1 MVDDGAK
8 IWLADVNNDGKADL
22 VAQGV
27 AGGPKAGWVFMGLSD
42 GLGFAQ
48 WTWTSGQRM
57 LDDGSNS
64 WLADVDGDGRADL
77 VTQGAAGGSHAGWL
91 SVGLSDS
98 SDGFTQWSWTSGQR
112 MLDDGSKVWLADV
125 NNDRKADLVAQGPAG
140 GSVAGWVV
148 VGLSYGPG
156 FSWWSWTS
164 GQRMLEDASNTWLAD
179 VDGDGKADLVTQG
192 APGGP
197 YAGWLSV
204 GRSDGVGFTQWWTS
218 GYRMLDDGSK
228 VWLADVNDDHKAD
241 LVAQGPAGGGAAGWV
256 VLGLSNG
263 TGFAHW
269 SWTSGQRMLDD
280 SSNAWLADMNGDGRA
295 DLTAQRV
302 QANTVGG
309 IYTGLSNGQ
318 SFAAWTWT
326 W

>member
-1 MVDDGAK
+1 
-8 IWLADVNNDGKADL
+8 
-22 VAQGV
+22 
-27 AGGPKAGWVFMGLSD
+27 
-42 GLGFAQ
+42 
-48 WTWTSGQRM
+48 
-57 LDDGSNS
+57 
-64 WLADVDGDGRADL
+64 
-77 VTQGAAGGSHAGWL
+77 
-91 SVGLSDS
+91 
-98 SDGFTQWSWTSGQR
+98 
-112 MLDDGSKVWLADV
+112 
-125 NNDRKADLVAQGPAG
+125 
-140 GSVAGWVV
+140 
-148 VGLSYGPG
+148 
-156 FSWWSWTS
+156 
-164 GQRMLEDASNTWLAD
+164 
-179 VDGDGKADLVTQG
+179 
-192 APGGP
+192 
-197 YAGWLSV
+197 
-204 GRSDGVGFTQWWTS
+204 
-218 GYRMLDDGSK
+218 MLDDGSK